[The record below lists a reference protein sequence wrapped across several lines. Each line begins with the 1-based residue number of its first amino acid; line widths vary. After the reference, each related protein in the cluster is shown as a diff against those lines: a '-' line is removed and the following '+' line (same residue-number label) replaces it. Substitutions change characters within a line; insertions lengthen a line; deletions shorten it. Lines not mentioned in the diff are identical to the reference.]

1 MSVVIPAKGSV
12 SQSPITTEPSS
23 LTAPTNTHA
32 NESERSPPL
41 STNIN
46 INRENSTRYV
56 TPSTT
61 WDNQSIRALSDI
73 SALQSPMGSPMGS
86 SINLIPGHQNGN
98 ESRPSANPEATT
110 HGRHNFRSLGHIIH
124 EKIHPEPPYHVFS
137 KSKKKTIMYL
147 AAVAGMFSSLSA
159 NIYFPALGQISRD
172 INVGLP
178 LMSLTIT
185 VYMVAQGLAPSFWGP
200 LSDTRGRRV
209 TFIGTFCVYIVANL
223 GLALSTG
230 FAPLMV
236 LRAMQA
242 AGSAATI
249 SIGQG
254 LISDI
259 AIPSERGSFTGTN
272 QGIRMFGQAIGP
284 VFGGIISEYLGYHA
298 IFWFLFGGGIF
309 ALIILVVFLPETLR
323 PIAGNG
329 TICLKGIHRPMYYK
343 FAPSEEHLVE
353 KELPPKK
360 VLTPAMTFTPFMLL
374 LEKDIFSVIMFGSM
388 VYSVWSMVTSSTT
401 ALFQERFHLTDLE
414 VGLVFLPNGVASM
427 LGSYLT
433 GKLSK
438 HDWAVMEARYRVD
451 KNIPDSKILSKKE
464 LVDFPFAQT
473 RMRSMWWMVI
483 TFVISTALYGFSLN
497 LNIIALPIILQ
508 FAISYTA
515 NSIFAL
521 NSTLVVDLFPNASA
535 SATAVNNLV
544 RCLMGAGGVAVV
556 QLMVD
561 AIASGPT
568 FAIWA
573 GITTALI
580 PLAVLQ
586 WRNGQRWQ
594 VERKKRID
602 AREAVKRAADVE
614 KAGVA
619 AH

>member
-1 MSVVIPAKGSV
+1 
-12 SQSPITTEPSS
+12 
-23 LTAPTNTHA
+23 
-32 NESERSPPL
+32 
-41 STNIN
+41 
-46 INRENSTRYV
+46 
-56 TPSTT
+56 
-61 WDNQSIRALSDI
+61 
-73 SALQSPMGSPMGS
+73 
-86 SINLIPGHQNGN
+86 
-98 ESRPSANPEATT
+98 
-110 HGRHNFRSLGHIIH
+110 
-124 EKIHPEPPYHVFS
+124 
-137 KSKKKTIMYL
+137 
-147 AAVAGMFSSLSA
+147 
-159 NIYFPALGQISRD
+159 
-172 INVGLP
+172 
-178 LMSLTIT
+178 
-185 VYMVAQGLAPSFWGP
+185 
-200 LSDTRGRRV
+200 
-209 TFIGTFCVYIVANL
+209 
-223 GLALSTG
+223 
-230 FAPLMV
+230 
-236 LRAMQA
+236 
-242 AGSAATI
+242 
-249 SIGQG
+249 
-254 LISDI
+254 
-259 AIPSERGSFTGTN
+259 
-272 QGIRMFGQAIGP
+272 MFGQAIGP

-374 LEKDIFSVIMFGSM
+374 LEKDVFSVIMFGSM

-483 TFVISTALYGFSLN
+483 IFVISTALYGFSLN

-561 AIASGPT
+561 AVASGPT

-573 GITTALI
+573 GITTALV

-594 VERKKRID
+594 VERKERVD
-602 AREAVKRAADVE
+602 AREAAKRAADVE